1 MQKIKKAVILM
12 AGLGTRFLPLSKI
25 LSKENFPLLDKPLF
39 HYAVKE
45 IVDSGISE
53 IIFVISHRSKSFL
66 SILDYF
72 KTSPELERILKEKKK
87 EDILKEL
94 KDLNE
99 IFKNVSFKYV
109 LQKRSLGDGQAVL
122 LTKNLVKKEPVAVLF
137 VDDIILASLPC
148 LFQLTQIFKTCS
160 APVIALSRLP
170 KERITSYGTVKV
182 EKITSRLYKIKKII
196 EKPKTEEILSDLA
209 IVGRYI
215 LTPEVFEYLA
225 KVRPSQKKEVILV
238 KGLDKMIEDGKIIYG
253 YEFKGKWLECGD
265 KDKWIKS
272 FLYLASKEEKYKN
285 YLKRLI

>member
-1 MQKIKKAVILM
+1 MQKVKKAVILM

-25 LSKENFPLLDKPLF
+25 LPKENFPLLDKPLF
-39 HYAVKE
+39 HYIVKE
-45 IVDSGISE
+45 VVDSGISE
-53 IIFVISHRSKSFL
+53 IIFVISSQNKLFL
-66 SILDYF
+66 NYF
-72 KTSPELERILKEKKK
+72 KSSSELEKVLKEKKK
-87 EDILKEL
+87 ENILKEL

-99 IFKNVSFKYV
+99 ISKNISFKCV
-109 LQKRSLGDGQAVL
+109 FQKKPLGDGQAVL
-122 LTKNLVKKEPVAVLF
+122 LTKNLVNKEPVAVLF

-160 APVIALSRLP
+160 APVIGLSRLP

-196 EKPKTEEILSDLA
+196 EKPKPEEIPSDLA

-238 KGLDKMIEDGKIIYG
+238 KVLDKMIEDGKIIYG

-272 FLYLASKEEKYKN
+272 FLYLASKEEKFRG
-285 YLKRLI
+285 YLKDFV